1 MSQLKVDTIRHTGAS
16 SDAITLAADGTAAI
30 GKCTAKVTNNLSNRN
45 LIINGACQIA
55 QRGTTAT
62 ENSVGTVDRFR
73 LEYTG
78 INNHSDQAQVDVT
91 SNDSGPFE
99 KGFRKAFRV
108 TNGDQNAGADAGD
121 LSSTQYTIEAYD
133 LASSGWL
140 CTDPNSKLT
149 FSFWVKS
156 SVAGT
161 FYGYL
166 YIADGGGDSFSFS
179 TGALSADT
187 WKYVTVTIPGHA
199 DLAVNQDNGAGMT
212 IYLQHYMGTDRT
224 TSGHTLGAWQSWDSS
239 NRTPDF
245 SESTWWTTDNA
256 QFETTG
262 WQLEVGDVATDFE
275 HRSYHTEL
283 LNCQRYFYNIKGD
296 QYDSAGILGYA
307 LSSTELRLKVDFPVP
322 MREMPTYVGNAWD
335 CKFKANNTSGT
346 LHWTNLSMINPNTVV
361 NPSKTM
367 MKCVTGSSLS
377 VTAGECGDMEFHEDG
392 GELTFSADL

>member
-1 MSQLKVDTIRHTGAS
+1 MSQLKVDTIRHTGAT

-78 INNHSDQAQVDVT
+78 INNHSDQAQINVD
-91 SNDSGPFE
+91 SNDTGPWE

-121 LSSTQYTIEAYD
+121 LSSTQYTIEAQD
-133 LASSGWL
+133 LASSGWN

-149 FSFWVKS
+149 FSFWVQS

-161 FYGYL
+161 YYGYL

-179 TGALSADT
+179 TGALSANT

-199 DLAVNQDNGAGMT
+199 DLAVNQDNGPGMT

-245 SESTWWTTDNA
+245 SSSTWWTTNDA
-256 QFETTG
+256 SFDTTG
-262 WQLEVGDVATDFE
+262 WQLEVGDTATDFE
-275 HRSYHTEL
+275 HLSYHADLQRCLRYYYKPVSAAGNL
-283 LNCQRYFYNIKGD
+283 LGMGGFD
-296 QYDSAGILGYA
+296 Q
-307 LSSTELRLKVDFPVP
+307 STDMWWTHFFPVP
-322 MREMPTYVGNAWD
+322 MRAAPTLDHTTGNDYYRVLVAGGATYID
-335 CKFKANNTSGT
+335 GSISLANTTVYNTKMGGTVDASQTTGRSG
-346 LHWTNLSMINPNTVV
+346 LVYSWTNDAQL
-361 NPSKTM
+361 
-367 MKCVTGSSLS
+367 G
-377 VTAGECGDMEFHEDG
+377 
-392 GELTFSADL
+392 FSAEY

>member
-16 SDAITLAADGTAAI
+16 SDAITLAADGKCAVTGSTVTADT
-30 GKCTAKVTNNLSNRN
+30 GKFTNLPNRN

-179 TGALSADT
+179 TGALNADT

-199 DLAVNQDNGAGMT
+199 DLAVNQDNGPGMT

-262 WQLEVGDVATDFE
+262 WQLEVGDTATAFE
-275 HRSYHTEL
+275 HRTYADDL
-283 LNCQRYFYNIKGD
+283 AKCQRYYQGFTAEFREDG
-296 QYDSAGILGYA
+296 
-307 LSSTELRLKVDFPVP
+307 SSDGSIS
-322 MREMPTYVGNAWD
+322 Y
-335 CKFKANNTSGT
+335 GT
-346 LHWTNLSMINPNTVV
+346 LGLPVNMRSAPTITSSYASSYNVNTGASLEDSHIDPQAICFGHRASGAGTRARRTIKLS
-361 NPSKTM
+361 
-367 MKCVTGSSLS
+367 
-377 VTAGECGDMEFHEDG
+377 AEF
-392 GELTFSADL
+392 

>member
-121 LSSTQYTIEAYD
+121 LSSTQYTIEAQD
-133 LASSGWL
+133 LASSGWN

-149 FSFWVKS
+149 FSFWVQS

-161 FYGYL
+161 YYGYL

-179 TGALSADT
+179 TGALSANT

-199 DLAVNQDNGAGMT
+199 DLAVNLDNGPGMT

-245 SESTWWTTDNA
+245 SSSTWWTTNDA
-256 QFETTG
+256 SFDTTG
-262 WQLEVGDVATDFE
+262 WQLEVGDTATDFE
-275 HRSYHTEL
+275 HRSYGDDL
-283 LNCQRYFYNIKGD
+283 RQCQRYYQKAWVYTYTGSVSDDGKFYESVQFKPEMRAAPTLAAD
-296 QYDSAGILGYA
+296 YDTNNENDFETRTGASWDTTTPVLVIAQEEGA
-307 LSSTELRLKVDFPVP
+307 SLSSGST
-322 MREMPTYVGNAWD
+322 
-335 CKFKANNTSGT
+335 NNF
-346 LHWTNLSMINPNTVV
+346 NF
-361 NPSKTM
+361 
-367 MKCVTGSSLS
+367 MKGI
-377 VTAGECGDMEFHEDG
+377 AH
-392 GELTFSADL
+392 FSAEL